1 MAGMT
6 LLEEARSVGLEVRTD
21 GNDLVVR
28 GPRDARRV
36 AERLLAEKAAT
47 IEAIKQEQ
55 QREHRAW
62 LDSLALDDRLR
73 YDRAFGKAWFEGKD
87 ADECRRIARAS
98 VVKYQQRG
106 TNRTDRG
113 M

>member
-28 GPRDARRV
+28 GPRDARHV
-36 AERLLAEKAAT
+36 AEKLLAEKAS
-47 IEAIKQEQ
+47 IVEAIKQEQ

-73 YDRAFGKAWFEGKD
+73 YDRAFGKAWFEGRG
-87 ADECRRIARAS
+87 ADECRQIARDH
-98 VVKYQQRG
+98 VVKHQQRG
-106 TNRTDRG
+106 TNRMDRG